1 MGFLLYKVD
10 ENTMKSMIKII
21 GLSLILLFN
30 NVALAAQ
37 QNVVLVTLDGVR
49 WQEVF
54 NGADKNLLNNKEF
67 VKQPAQLSN
76 EFWDERVQ
84 QRQQLLMPFLTQ
96 TIATQGVIMGDRANG
111 SAMSVSNPWY
121 FSYPGYNEILT
132 GEVDENINSNDKV
145 FNPNKTILE
154 RLDAQP
160 EFKNSTAL
168 FGSWDVFPYI
178 VNTKRSH
185 VYVNAGFMP
194 IADDLFADAP
204 LLNALQTEIPS
215 PWHNVRLDSFTYRFA
230 KAYMLAKKPRLLVI
244 SLGETDD
251 FAHDGHYD
259 AYLKSAKQSDA
270 FLKDLWQTIQS
281 TAGYKNNTTLI
292 VTTDHGRGSYANDW
306 QHHSSKRALAK
317 SEQGK
322 KAFPEGI
329 IGSEHIWL
337 AAIGPTIKGNGLIK
351 TDNELKQA
359 QIAATVLKALGQN
372 PNTINPNMA
381 PAINE
386 ILK

>member
-1 MGFLLYKVD
+1 MKTIIKV
-10 ENTMKSMIKII
+10 TVFS
-21 GLSLILLFN
+21 LSVLVSNF
-30 NVALAAQ
+30 AAA

-54 NGADKNLLNNKEF
+54 NGADKNLINNTDF
-67 VKQPAQLSN
+67 VKEPEQLNTQFWAKTVN
-76 EFWDERVQ
+76 E
-84 QRQQLLMPFLTQ
+84 RQQLLMPFLTQ
-96 TIATQGVIMGDRANG
+96 VVAKQGVIIGDRANG
-111 SAMSVSNPWY
+111 STMSVSNPWY

-145 FNPNKTILE
+145 LNPNKTILE
-154 RLDAQP
+154 RLDKLP

-178 VNTKRSH
+178 VNNKRSD

-194 IADDLFADAP
+194 VAEDLFADAP
-204 LLNALQTEIPS
+204 LLNALQKEIPS

-230 KAYMLAKKPRLLVI
+230 KAYMLAKTPKLLVI

-259 AYLKSAKQSDA
+259 QYLRSARQSDA
-270 FLKDLWQTIQS
+270 FIKDLWATIQT

-292 VTTDHGRGSYANDW
+292 ITTDHGRGSNADDW

-317 SEQGK
+317 SAQGK

-329 IGSEHIWL
+329 IGSEYIWL
-337 AAIGPTIKGNGLIK
+337 AAIGPAIKGRGLIK
-351 TDNELKQA
+351 TKNEFKQA
-359 QIAATVLKALGQN
+359 QVAATVLKALGQN
-372 PNTINPNMA
+372 PHTINPAMA

>member
-1 MGFLLYKVD
+1 MQTIVTIL
-10 ENTMKSMIKII
+10 II
-21 GLSLILLFN
+21 GLVLLN
-30 NVALAAQ
+30 SQAVLAAP

-54 NGADKNLLNNKEF
+54 NGADSKLINNKDF
-67 VKQPAQLSN
+67 VKQPALLKSQ
-76 EFWDERVQ
+76 FWHESVQ

-96 TIATQGVIMGDRANG
+96 TIAKQGVIIGDRAKG
-111 SAMSVSNPWY
+111 STMSVSNPWY

-154 RLDAQP
+154 RLNAQP

-178 VNTKRSH
+178 VNTQRSK
-185 VYVNAGFMP
+185 VQVNAGFMP
-194 IADDLFADAP
+194 VADDLFADAA

-251 FAHDGHYD
+251 FAHDSHYD

-306 QHHSSKRALAK
+306 QHHSSKRALAN

-337 AAIGPTIKGNGLIK
+337 AAIGPAIKNNGLIK
-351 TDNELKQA
+351 TKNELKQA
-359 QIAATVLKALGQN
+359 QVAATVLKALGQN
-372 PNTINPNMA
+372 PHIINPNMA

>member
-1 MGFLLYKVD
+1 MKTIIKV
-10 ENTMKSMIKII
+10 TVFS
-21 GLSLILLFN
+21 LSVLVSNF
-30 NVALAAQ
+30 AAA

-54 NGADKNLLNNKEF
+54 NGADKNLINNTDF
-67 VKQPAQLSN
+67 VKEPEQLNTQFWAKTAN
-76 EFWDERVQ
+76 E
-84 QRQQLLMPFLTQ
+84 RQQLLMPFLTQ
-96 TIATQGVIMGDRANG
+96 VVAKQGVIIGDRTNG
-111 SAMSVSNPWY
+111 STMSVSNPWY

-132 GEVDENINSNDKV
+132 GEVDENINSNDMV
-145 FNPNKTILE
+145 LNPNKTILE
-154 RLDAQP
+154 RLDKLP

-178 VNTKRSH
+178 VNNKRSD

-194 IADDLFADAP
+194 IAEDLFADAP
-204 LLNALQTEIPS
+204 LLNALQKEIPS

-230 KAYMLAKKPRLLVI
+230 KAYMLAKTPKLLVI

-259 AYLKSAKQSDA
+259 QYLKSARQSDA
-270 FLKDLWQTIQS
+270 FIKDLWATIQT

-292 VTTDHGRGSYANDW
+292 VTTDHGRGNNANDW

-317 SEQGK
+317 SAQGK

-329 IGSEHIWL
+329 IGSEYIWL
-337 AAIGPTIKGNGLIK
+337 AAIGPAIKGSGLIK
-351 TDNELKQA
+351 TKNGFKQA
-359 QIAATVLKALGQN
+359 QVAATVLKALGQN
-372 PNTINPNMA
+372 PYTINPAMA

>member
-1 MGFLLYKVD
+1 MKTIIKV
-10 ENTMKSMIKII
+10 TVFS
-21 GLSLILLFN
+21 LSVLVSNF
-30 NVALAAQ
+30 AAA

-54 NGADKNLLNNKEF
+54 NGADKNLINNTDF
-67 VKQPAQLSN
+67 VKKPEQLKTQFWAKTAN
-76 EFWDERVQ
+76 E
-84 QRQQLLMPFLTQ
+84 RQQLLMPFLTQ
-96 TIATQGVIMGDRANG
+96 VVAKKGVIIGDRANG
-111 SAMSVSNPWY
+111 STMSVSNPWY

-132 GEVDENINSNDKV
+132 GEVDENLNSNDKV
-145 FNPNKTILE
+145 LNPNKTILE
-154 RLDAQP
+154 RLDKLP

-178 VNTKRSH
+178 VNNKRSD

-194 IADDLFADAP
+194 IAEDLFADAP
-204 LLNALQTEIPS
+204 LLNALQKEIPS

-230 KAYMLAKKPRLLVI
+230 KAYMLAKTPKLLVI

-259 AYLKSAKQSDA
+259 QYLKSARQSDA
-270 FLKDLWQTIQS
+270 FIKDLWATIQT

-292 VTTDHGRGSYANDW
+292 ITTDHGRGSNADDW

-317 SEQGK
+317 SAQGK

-329 IGSEHIWL
+329 IGSEYIWL
-337 AAIGPTIKGNGLIK
+337 AAIGPAIKGSGLIK
-351 TDNELKQA
+351 TKNGFKQA
-359 QIAATVLKALGQN
+359 QVAATVLKALGQN
-372 PNTINPNMA
+372 PYTINPAMA

>member
-1 MGFLLYKVD
+1 MKTIIKV
-10 ENTMKSMIKII
+10 TVFS
-21 GLSLILLFN
+21 LSVLVSNF
-30 NVALAAQ
+30 VAA

-54 NGADKNLLNNKEF
+54 NGADKNLINNTDF
-67 VKQPAQLSN
+67 VKEPEQLNTQFWAKTVN
-76 EFWDERVQ
+76 EC
-84 QRQQLLMPFLTQ
+84 QQLLMPFLTQ
-96 TIATQGVIMGDRANG
+96 VVAKQGVIIGDRANG
-111 SAMSVSNPWY
+111 STMSVSNPWY

-145 FNPNKTILE
+145 LNPNKTILE
-154 RLDAQP
+154 RLDTLP

-178 VNTKRSH
+178 VNNKRSD

-194 IADDLFADAP
+194 VAEDLFADAP
-204 LLNALQTEIPS
+204 LLNALQKEIPS

-230 KAYMLAKKPRLLVI
+230 KAYMLAKTPKLLVI

-259 AYLKSAKQSDA
+259 QYLRSARQSDA
-270 FLKDLWQTIQS
+270 FIKDLWATIQT

-292 VTTDHGRGSYANDW
+292 ITTDHGRGSNADDW

-317 SEQGK
+317 SAQGK

-329 IGSEHIWL
+329 IGSEYIWL
-337 AAIGPTIKGNGLIK
+337 AAIGPAIKGSGLIK
-351 TDNELKQA
+351 TKNEFKQA
-359 QIAATVLKALGQN
+359 QVAATVLKALGQN
-372 PNTINPNMA
+372 PHTINPAMA